1 MVKENENVVTY
12 VFENGTELTGTPDH
26 PLFVNGK
33 GYASYSPQA
42 TKEDSNLDVEQI
54 LIGDEVLHLDG
65 YGVTITDII
74 EDENT
79 HTVYN
84 LDKVADNHNFYAWD
98 FLAHNRFAT
107 CFAAGTQ
114 IEMKDGL

>member
-1 MVKENENVVTY
+1 MLSTLVKENENVVTY
-12 VFENGTELTGTPDH
+12 VFENGTELTGTTDH
-26 PLFVNGK
+26 PLFVLGK
-33 GYASYSPQA
+33 GYSSYSPQA
-42 TKEDSNLDVEQI
+42 TKDDSGLDVEQI

-84 LDKVADNHNFYAWD
+84 LDSVADNHNFFAND
-98 FLAHNRFAT
+98 LLA
-107 CFAAGTQ
+107 Q
-114 IEMKDGL
+114 